1 MIVCLAFSSC
11 RNHTAIL
18 GYYDTERKLIHDKR
32 VGYFKE
38 DSNGNVEFVL
48 DGKYETWYPTGQ

>member
-48 DGKYETWYPTGQ
+48 DGK